1 MRQLGH
7 DRDVSAGLW
16 RALLVI
22 CGTLCVALGVIGIF
36 LPLMPTTVFLLM
48 GAACYARSSDRFYQ
62 RLISNRWLGS
72 YIKNSREGRG
82 MTRRQKG
89 TTLAMLW
96 VGILATMIFTV
107 TTWWLHLLL
116 LAIAFG
122 VTIHVVKVPAFVADT
137 EPEAARS

>member
-1 MRQLGH
+1 
-7 DRDVSAGLW
+7 VSTRIW
-16 RALLVI
+16 RALLVV
-22 CGTLCVALGVIGIF
+22 CGTLCVALGVVGMF

-48 GAACYARSSDRFYQ
+48 GAACYARSSDKFYQ
-62 RLISNRWLGS
+62 RLISNRWLGG

-107 TTWWLHLLL
+107 TALWVHLLL
-116 LAIAFG
+116 LAIALG
-122 VTIHVVKVPAFVADT
+122 VTVHVVKVPAFVPDSDIET
-137 EPEAARS
+137 ART